1 MKTFISDS
9 FLLHSSMA
17 EKLYHKYADK
27 MPVFDY
33 HCHLNPKDI
42 LADRRFQN
50 LTEIWLEEDH
60 YKWRLMRFCGV
71 EEEYIT
77 GKADPY
83 EKFLKWAR
91 TVPKIMGNPLYHW
104 IHLELKRYFDIDE
117 LLNPKTAPEIWKAC
131 NEKLSKEEYSVRSLI
146 VRCNIRV
153 LCTTDDPADDLAS
166 HLELA
171 GDKSFPVK
179 ILPSFR
185 PEKAVNIESKG
196 FAEYMARLSKASGI
210 RISSFGDV
218 VKALEDRAEYFRGA
232 GCLTSDISLHSPDF
246 TKGTMEDAERGLK
259 KSLAG
264 GEPTE
269 AEINAYKRHLLIA
282 LGRIYNRLDFC
293 SQLHMGVLRNN
304 NSRMY
309 PATGPDAGFDAMG
322 DGVSAR
328 SLISLLDTLDKTC
341 ELPKTIIY
349 GLDENDHAKIL
360 SIIGCYQGGGLCG
373 KLQLGSA
380 WWFNDHIEGIR
391 RQLSTLASMGALG
404 SFIGMLTDSRS
415 FLSCTRHEYFR
426 RILCDLIGRWA
437 ENGEVPYDEE
447 LLGGMVQDICFY
459 NAVRYFGL
467 KL

>member
-185 PEKAVNIESKG
+185 PEKTATIESK
-196 FAEYMARLSKASGI
+196 
-210 RISSFGDV
+210 
-218 VKALEDRAEYFRGA
+218 
-232 GCLTSDISLHSPDF
+232 
-246 TKGTMEDAERGLK
+246 
-259 KSLAG
+259 
-264 GEPTE
+264 
-269 AEINAYKRHLLIA
+269 
-282 LGRIYNRLDFC
+282 
-293 SQLHMGVLRNN
+293 
-304 NSRMY
+304 
-309 PATGPDAGFDAMG
+309 
-322 DGVSAR
+322 
-328 SLISLLDTLDKTC
+328 
-341 ELPKTIIY
+341 
-349 GLDENDHAKIL
+349 
-360 SIIGCYQGGGLCG
+360 
-373 KLQLGSA
+373 
-380 WWFNDHIEGIR
+380 
-391 RQLSTLASMGALG
+391 
-404 SFIGMLTDSRS
+404 
-415 FLSCTRHEYFR
+415 
-426 RILCDLIGRWA
+426 
-437 ENGEVPYDEE
+437 
-447 LLGGMVQDICFY
+447 
-459 NAVRYFGL
+459 
-467 KL
+467 